1 MHSILFTLILL
12 LCSALLSCEEGSF
25 LEEKPLKVHFLDV
38 GQGLSVLFEYE
49 GRFALWDTGP
59 DSIGFVDTLKHYGVD
74 SLDWVVLSHW
84 HRDHVG
90 GFLEF
95 PSAIKNHELFVKKV
109 FFTNDTAYG
118 FVSDSVFSIL
128 DEFGLNNDTIYRE
141 DSLIFASGW
150 RFQIL
155 WPPKGVNLA
164 GNASSGVLFIRDSL
178 SKMLLM
184 SDLET
189 PQEDALLSLSPSLKT
204 DLLQVGHHGSLN
216 SNSMRFLSQILPS
229 EAIIS
234 VGEGNS
240 YHHPAQGTLSKLY
253 LIVGDSSYV
262 HRTDLEG
269 SLIWLWHKNIGFWIP

>member
-1 MHSILFTLILL
+1 MDSILFVLIILFSL
-12 LCSALLSCEEGSF
+12 GLSSCDEAVF
-25 LEEKPLKVHFLDV
+25 LEETPLKVHFLDV

-95 PSAIKNHELFVKKV
+95 PSAIKNRELVVNNV
-109 FFTNDTAYG
+109 FFTNDTACG

-128 DEFGLNNDTIYRE
+128 DEYGLNNDTIYRG
-141 DSLIFASGW
+141 DTLFFTPGW
-150 RFQIL
+150 HFQIL
-155 WPPKGVNLA
+155 WPPEDMNLG
-164 GNASSGVLFIRDSL
+164 GNASSGVLSIRDSL
-178 SKMLLM
+178 NKMLLM
-184 SDLET
+184 SDLEA
-189 PQEDALLSLSPSLKT
+189 PQEEVLLSLSPSLKT

-216 SNSMRFLSQILPS
+216 SSSIDFLSKITPK

-234 VGEGNS
+234 AGKGNP
-240 YHHPAQGTLSKLY
+240 YHHPAIGTLTKLY
-253 LIVGDSSYV
+253 HILGDSAYV

-269 SLIWLWHKNIGFWIP
+269 SLIWLWNKI